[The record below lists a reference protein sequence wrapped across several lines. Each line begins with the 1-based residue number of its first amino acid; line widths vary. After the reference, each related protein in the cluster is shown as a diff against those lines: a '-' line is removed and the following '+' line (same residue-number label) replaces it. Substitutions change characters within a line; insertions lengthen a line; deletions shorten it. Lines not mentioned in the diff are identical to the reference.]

1 MTDNALTLFQ
11 LCDSQFP
18 TGSFSHSFG
27 METYI
32 QNDIVVDPETFS
44 DWLKVYLHEQLVYA
58 DGLAAKIVY
67 AALDEEDFDRVW
79 EMDRL
84 LTVQNLARESRD
96 GTQRMGKRMLD
107 AVDSI
112 YDIPII
118 SLYMER
124 LRNKE
129 SFGHPAIVF
138 TMLGHHLG
146 VDRKTTVVYYLYSTI
161 VALVQN
167 AVRAI
172 PIGQTAGQKV
182 IHQFQGELKEAG
194 DEIMKL
200 DDYEF
205 GVVSPGLE
213 VSQMQHEHVGIRI
226 FSS

>member
-79 EMDRL
+79 EMDCL

>member
-32 QNDIVVDPETFS
+32 QNDIVTDQKSFS
-44 DWLKVYLHEQLVYA
+44 DWLSVYLHEQLVYA

-67 AALDEEDFDRVW
+67 EALDEENLDKVW

-84 LTVQNLARESRD
+84 LTVQNLAKESRD
-96 GTQRMGKRMLD
+96 GTQRMGKSMLD
-107 AVDSI
+107 TVAAI

-118 SLYMER
+118 DMYKKR
-124 LRNKE
+124 LKNKE
-129 SFGHPAIVF
+129 AFGHPAIVF
-138 TMLGHHLG
+138 SMIGHHLD
-146 VDRKTTVVYYLYSTI
+146 VDKETTVVYYLYSTI
-161 VALVQN
+161 IALVQN

-172 PIGQTAGQKV
+172 PLGQTAGQKV
-182 IHQFQGELKEAG
+182 INEFQEELKKAG
-194 DEIMKL
+194 EKIMAL
-200 DDYEF
+200 DNYEF